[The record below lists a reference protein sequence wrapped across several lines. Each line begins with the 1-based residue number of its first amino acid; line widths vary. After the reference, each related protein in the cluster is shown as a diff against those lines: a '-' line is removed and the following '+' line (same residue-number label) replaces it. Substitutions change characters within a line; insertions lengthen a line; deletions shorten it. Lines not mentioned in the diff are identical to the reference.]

1 MDAKLLLEQLLGG
14 QAAGG
19 LQDMG
24 RQAQRNLDQAGGT
37 QAFAGGA
44 LAGGVLGLLLGNKK
58 VRKKVGKLTGGALG
72 YGGAAALGALAYRA
86 YQDYRGGKSVQ
97 PAGPATSNEIAE
109 VAPANLPHT
118 RPAADGTSFELV
130 LVRGM
135 IAAAKADG
143 HVDAEEQGRLFGEV
157 ERLGLGAEEKAYVFD
172 ALSRADDLQTL
183 AAAPTSQEQAAE
195 LYLASRLAID
205 PDQAVERVYLDAL
218 AAKLKLPAELRAHLD
233 ARAGD

>member
-1 MDAKLLLEQLLGG
+1 MDPKLLLEQLLGG
-14 QAAGG
+14 QAAGSFK
-19 LQDMG
+19 DMG
-24 RQAQRNLDQAGGT
+24 QQAQRKLDQAGGT

-58 VRKKVGKLTGGALG
+58 VRKKVGKLTGGAIG

-86 YQDYRGGKSVQ
+86 YQDYRGGKPVE
-97 PAGPATSNEIAE
+97 AAVPATSNEIAE
-109 VAPANLPHT
+109 VAPANLPHAK
-118 RPAADGTSFELV
+118 PAADGTSFELI

-143 HVDAEEQGRLFGEV
+143 HVDADEQRRLFGEV

-172 ALSRADDLQTL
+172 ALSRSDDLQTL
-183 AAAPTSQEQAAE
+183 AAAPANQEQAAE

-218 AAKLKLPAELRAHLD
+218 AVRLKLPAELRAHLD
-233 ARAGD
+233 AKAGV